1 MSSLKSIQTKMEK
14 MEKLQ
19 KEIEE
24 AKREIQETMGKK
36 IIELLEIDYDLLSS
50 KKDIDLVVNE
60 IKDNLPNNL
69 FNTSNT
75 NSNSDV
81 LEKDDITQPN
91 NNQSNT
97 SSNY

>member
-1 MSSLKSIQTKMEK
+1 MSSLKSIQNKMEK

-50 KKDIDLVVNE
+50 KKDIELVAKE
-60 IKDNLPNNL
+60 IKDNIPNDL
-69 FNTSNT
+69 FNTSYTNT
-75 NSNSDV
+75 TTNNT
-81 LEKDDITQPN
+81 EETNATQPS
-91 NNQSNT
+91 NNQSSD